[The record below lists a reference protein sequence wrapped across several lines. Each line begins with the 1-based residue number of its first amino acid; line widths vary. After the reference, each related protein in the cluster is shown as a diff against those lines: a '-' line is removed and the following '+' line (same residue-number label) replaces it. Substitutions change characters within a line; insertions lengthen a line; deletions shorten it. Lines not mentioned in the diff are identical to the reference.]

1 MLWDREMEKKEEN
14 KKQANMVLQ
23 RPRHISRTRYLLPVG
38 MLLTHLLPKMTDDKD
53 LTVSFVRHP

>member
-1 MLWDREMEKKEEN
+1 MEKKEEN